1 MAQKI
6 IAGNWKMNLDI
17 DQSVKL
23 IKELNTEKFD
33 SDVRIILFPPS
44 LFIDRISKVIES
56 NIQLGV
62 QNFSNNDNG
71 AYTGEI
77 SINQIMSVGA
87 QIGLIGHSERRLYYN
102 EKNDVLR
109 YKVNQAVKHNFEFIF
124 CCGEPLSVRES
135 GDEFVF
141 VKKQLQDSLLHLN
154 AKQIQNS
161 IIAYE
166 PIWAIGTGKTASS
179 SQAEEMHKNIRLWLK
194 ELYGLKVA
202 NSISILYGGSCNAS
216 NAKEL
221 LACPNVDGALVGG
234 ASLNSDDFSKIVQ
247 SY

>member
-1 MAQKI
+1 MARKI

-23 IKELNTEKFD
+23 IRELNAQKFD
-33 SDVRIILFPPS
+33 SGVRIILFPPS
-44 LFIDRISKVIES
+44 LYIDRLS
-56 NIQLGV
+56 NIIELKIELGV
-62 QNFSNNDNG
+62 QNFSSNDDG

-77 SINQIMSVGA
+77 SINQIKSVGA
-87 QIGLIGHSERRLYYN
+87 KIGLIGHSERRLYYN
-102 EKNDVLR
+102 EGNDILR
-109 YKVNQAVKHNFEFIF
+109 YKVNQAVKYNFEFIF
-124 CCGEPLSVRES
+124 CCGEPLSVREK

-141 VKKQLQDSLLHLN
+141 VKNQLQESLFHLN
-154 AKQIQNS
+154 ADQIENLT
-161 IIAYE
+161 IAYE

-179 SQAEEMHKNIRLWLK
+179 SQAEEMHMNIRVWLK
-194 ELYGLKVA
+194 ELYGPKVA
-202 NSISILYGGSCNAS
+202 DNISILYGGSCNAS

-234 ASLNSDDFSKIVQ
+234 ASLNADDFSKIVQ